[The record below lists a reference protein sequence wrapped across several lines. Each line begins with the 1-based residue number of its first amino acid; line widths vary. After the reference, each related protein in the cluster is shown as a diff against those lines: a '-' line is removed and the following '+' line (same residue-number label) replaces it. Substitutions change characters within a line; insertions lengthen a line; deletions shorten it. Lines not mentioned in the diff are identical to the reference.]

1 MMKAMR
7 SVRGRAVAVVVAVH
21 VAAVMFGA
29 MDPSGAVTK
38 GVVPFDGRGAC
49 PDDDD
54 DDGSARCYLCV
65 VVVG

>member
-7 SVRGRAVAVVVAVH
+7 SVTGRAVSVVVAVH

-38 GVVPFDGRGAC
+38 GVVPSMGVVPAPMTMTMDQ
-49 PDDDD
+49 P
-54 DDGSARCYLCV
+54 V
-65 VVVG
+65 PPVWVVVG